1 MRIII
6 IFLLAIAIS
15 ISSYETSEGLKYGT
29 LQKVSH
35 KIFPCSYYVAEFGY
49 EGGRAVSKGDD
60 AVQQNT
66 QSVEITKEA
75 YDTLQSY
82 LGDKVIFDYNEVG
95 VHFCGEG
102 KKLTLIKRK

>member
-1 MRIII
+1 MRYIII
-6 IFLLAIAIS
+6 MAIAIFL
-15 ISSYETSEGLKYGT
+15 YGCEQSEGLKYGI

-35 KIFPCSYYVAEFGY
+35 KTFPCNYYVAEFAY

-60 AVQQNT
+60 AAQQNT

-82 LGDKVIFDYNEVG
+82 MGDKVIFDYKDIG

-102 KKLTLIKRK
+102 KKLTMIKRK